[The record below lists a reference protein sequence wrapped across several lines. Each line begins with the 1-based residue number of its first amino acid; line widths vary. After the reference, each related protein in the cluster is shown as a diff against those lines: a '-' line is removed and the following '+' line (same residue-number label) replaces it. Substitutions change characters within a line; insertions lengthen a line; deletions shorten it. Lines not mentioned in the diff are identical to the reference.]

1 MNHHLV
7 LLDVP
12 AIKKFVFGTDK
23 LVEIRGAS
31 ALLSRLNE
39 KKTPDLLKEQFGEN
53 RVDCVFSGGGAG
65 QFIVEAELERLESGM
80 QTLQRLF
87 FDESKGALNILY
99 GVAEFRKDDYQRSIE
114 TAFQDLRRKKEEE
127 AISPASMIHAGFFR
141 ECDSCSENAS
151 EIVKHA
157 GETRVLCGVCAKKV
171 ESDGRKGLWHEFET
185 TLKQYGDNDFSGMMP
200 VDFKEIGDRCRSK
213 EGYVALVY
221 ADGNAMGKLI
231 KAIDNKDAFRF
242 FSQTIDRAV
251 KDACHEA
258 LYAEC
263 KPVDGK
269 IPANILLLGGDD
281 LLVYLAA
288 DAALPFVLKA
298 ARVFEEKTKEC
309 FTADPYFADLLKGK
323 GMTLSFGIAYG
334 RHHTPFSMMFDQA
347 EELLKSAKKG
357 GSLKMAAKGEENPTP
372 YYSPTFIDFHLTS
385 HFNQVKVSDS
395 RNNHLNIGG
404 ARPVKITHKPYAL
417 EDAEALMQNAKA
429 LFESGIPRSRL
440 KRFGHAPFMGKM
452 NGTIECLKLYT
463 RIKKSEQR
471 PIFWKALSD
480 FDCVTNMPWKET
492 DAPPATTMLA
502 DLMELVE
509 FCGVGA
515 KKGGDHATP
524 QT

>member
-1 MNHHLV
+1 MNHYLV

-31 ALLSRLNE
+31 ALLARLNE
-39 KKTPDLLKEQFGEN
+39 KKTPDLLKDHFGKDHAE
-53 RVDCVFSGGGAG
+53 CVFSGGGAG
-65 QFIVEAELERLESGM
+65 QFIVEAELDRLESGM
-80 QTLQRLF
+80 QKLQLMF
-87 FDESKGALNILY
+87 FKESKGALNIRY
-99 GVAEFRKDDYQRSIE
+99 GVAEYSKDDYQRSIE
-114 TAFQDLRRKKEEE
+114 TAFQDLRRKKEED
-127 AISPASMIHAGFFR
+127 AVLPVGMIHTGFFR
-141 ECDSCSENAS
+141 ECDSCSEMAS
-151 EIVKHA
+151 EIVKYA
-157 GETRVLCGVCAKKV
+157 GESRVLCEVCAKKV
-171 ESDGRKGLWHEFET
+171 ESDGRKGLWHEFEIA
-185 TLKQYGDNDFSGMMP
+185 LKKYGNNDFSGMMP

-231 KAIDNKDAFRF
+231 KAINNKEAFRF
-242 FSQTIDRAV
+242 FSQTIDQSV

-288 DAALPFVLKA
+288 DAALPFVLRA
-298 ARVFEEKTKEC
+298 ARIFEEKTEAR
-309 FTADPYFADLLKGK
+309 FSADPFFANLLKRK

-334 RHHTPFSMMFDQA
+334 RYHTPFSMMFNQA

-357 GSLKMAAKGEENPTP
+357 GSLKMAAKGENNLTP

-385 HFNQVKVSDS
+385 HYNQVKVSDS
-395 RNNHLNIGG
+395 RNNHLYISGG
-404 ARPVKITHKPYAL
+404 APVKITQKPYSL
-417 EDAEALMQNAKA
+417 EDAETLMGHAKA
-429 LFESGIPRSRL
+429 LLESGIPRSRL

-471 PIFWKALSD
+471 PVFWKALLD
-480 FDCVTNMPWKET
+480 FDCVANMPWHEIG
-492 DAPPATTMLA
+492 APPATTMLA

-509 FCGVGA
+509 FCGVGT
-515 KKGGDHATP
+515 KKGGDHATT